1 MHTDY
6 LYKKE
11 IKILEQELSKKKDKF
26 PSVRIRPE
34 SQGQGL
40 IYIKSINNLI

>member
-11 IKILEQELSKKKDKF
+11 IKLLEQELLKRKDKF

-34 SQGQGL
+34 AQAQGL
-40 IYIKSINNLI
+40 MIFR